1 MDSVWL
7 LLRVVVAL
15 GCVLGVIWIAGR
27 RLGGARAARTA
38 DEPHVRV
45 VDRSALGRHA
55 GVAVLAVGNRRILV
69 GYGEQRVEMLTELN
83 PVVVPLAAS
92 APVAASSA
100 VPRPRSVATPVTS
113 GSASGPTGRAAR
125 SAPVASLVGLGSRSA
140 VDAGAPAR
148 TGRVSPVAFPPLS
161 PTQEAA
167 VRGTSPLAG
176 SVLSPQSWRDAMHA
190 LQERTVRR

>member
-7 LLRVVVAL
+7 FLRVAVAL
-15 GCVLGVIWIAGR
+15 ACVLGVIWIAGR
-27 RLGGARAARTA
+27 RLGGSRAARGT
-38 DEPHVRV
+38 DEPHVRI

-83 PVVVPLAAS
+83 PVVVPLAAPQS
-92 APVAASSA
+92 APAQST
-100 VPRPRSVATPVTS
+100 VPRPRA
-113 GSASGPTGRAAR
+113 ASTGRPTSPGRPKQTTPAVALLGAGAR
-125 SAPVASLVGLGSRSA
+125 STTGSGTAASA
-140 VDAGAPAR
+140 
-148 TGRVSPVAFPPLS
+148 GRVSPVAFPQLS
-161 PTQEAA
+161 PVEEAV

-176 SVLSPQSWRDAMHA
+176 SVLSPQSWKDAMHA

>member
-7 LLRVVVAL
+7 FLRVVVAL
-15 GCVLGVIWIAGR
+15 ACVLGVIWIAAR
-27 RLGGARAARTA
+27 RLNGSRAAQGG

-83 PVVVPLAAS
+83 PVVVPLSAS
-92 APVAASSA
+92 AASSA
-100 VPRPRSVATPVTS
+100 APRPRATSPRGRTASPQHPSADRTTPV
-113 GSASGPTGRAAR
+113 
-125 SAPVASLVGLGSRSA
+125 VALVGAGTRTAVGGSPS
-140 VDAGAPAR
+140 
-148 TGRVSPVAFPPLS
+148 TGRVSPVAFPQLS
-161 PTQEAA
+161 PTEEAV
-167 VRGTSPLAG
+167 VRGASPLAG
-176 SVLSPQSWRDAMHA
+176 SVLSPQSWKDAMHA